1 MTLFTKSKKW
11 LAIYFIPR
19 EKIGFDNLTATRE
32 TIVKESNN
40 IEDLF
45 DAVVIIN
52 KKRKI
57 LSVDENGVVTYD
69 GVGNDDATIYGAVLT
84 KRKNGLA
91 MVASKDGEN
100 WKVVGFV
107 MKIYINNILIKA
119 EILPSNTPT
128 LDETLETFSF
138 DLISNDNPLPF
149 APMQEVRIDFLS
161 DESEV
166 VRFVLTS
173 DNVDIFSTN
182 PLRYKHNMVC
192 TQYDRKLSKHLVR
205 NTVITQPANPKKESF
220 NSAYFGFY
228 FLFI

>member
-1 MTLFTKSKKW
+1 MIRERFIKTKFDTVHQVQEVVGDLFYTT
-11 LAIYFIPR
+11 R
-19 EKIGFDNLTATRE
+19 KIGFDNLTATRE

-100 WKVVGFV
+100 WR
-107 MKIYINNILIKA
+107 L
-119 EILPSNTPT
+119 
-128 LDETLETFSF
+128 LDL
-138 DLISNDNPLPF
+138 L
-149 APMQEVRIDFLS
+149 
-161 DESEV
+161 
-166 VRFVLTS
+166 
-173 DNVDIFSTN
+173 
-182 PLRYKHNMVC
+182 
-192 TQYDRKLSKHLVR
+192 
-205 NTVITQPANPKKESF
+205 
-220 NSAYFGFY
+220 
-228 FLFI
+228 